1 MAAGRKRPWTRGHK
15 GARTPR
21 DELVRLKATRRSAVV
36 TDNVRQTAGRPSRR
50 TLLGLT
56 RRLVGVGDFN
66 DRSAQVVF
74 FANKAQILLSA
85 MYGLKNLLVVY
96 FTPFSE

>member
-1 MAAGRKRPWTRGHK
+1 MQIPFLRWSGEWRPVGSDLGPGVIK
-15 GARTPR
+15 ALATPR
-21 DELVRLKATRRSAVV
+21 DELVQLKATRRSAVV
-36 TDNVRQTAGRPSRR
+36 NDNARQTAGRPSRR

-74 FANKAQILLSA
+74 LPSKHKLSFLQCLA
-85 MYGLKNLLVVY
+85 
-96 FTPFSE
+96 